1 MIVGVPKEIKK
12 DEHRIALAPAAV
24 EAISAAGHT
33 VLIQKGAGFG
43 AGIEDRA
50 YIAVGANIVARADA
64 VWRRSGMIVKVKEPL
79 RPEFS
84 RMREGLILFA
94 FLHLAASK
102 PLARALLQKRVQAV
116 AFETI
121 RTEDGALPLLRPM
134 REIAGRMAV
143 QEGARFLEKTMGGRG
158 VLLAGAPGVP
168 RGNVVILGAGMVGK
182 NAAKIAVGLGA
193 GVTVLDIDHN
203 RLQYLDDIF
212 GGRVKTIAST
222 RFTIREAV
230 READLLV
237 GAVLV
242 PGARAPILVP
252 RGLVK
257 EMLPGSVI
265 VDVAVDQGGCVETIK
280 PTYHSR
286 PTYLVDRVIHYGV
299 ANMPGGVPR
308 TSTFALSSAILP
320 YVIELANRGPRGAVR
335 ANLELAKGVNAAGG
349 RITHPAVAEA
359 LGVECAP
366 LDEVMQEDF

>member
-121 RTEDGALPLLRPM
+121 RTEDGALPLLQPM
-134 REIAGRMAV
+134 SEIAGRMAV

-320 YVIELANRGPRGAVR
+320 YVIELANAGLAGAVR

-366 LDEVMQEDF
+366 LDEVMQEDS